1 MRITHEDKARES
13 RAAGVIE
20 AKKAGATLTG
30 VEIQSDKYKHG
41 LPDDLPA
48 WYRPLPFC
56 YQSTGVETRFTNGLD
71 PEPRSRNVFSFHK
84 PETLLEWLTEDVPAE
99 ALQAAERFSIYS
111 KPFTFYKRLQKL
123 PPLIEEGLWSA
134 QIKAIKNLEKSLS
147 ENRPRALIQMATGS
161 GKTFTAVTFIYRLLK
176 FAKARRVLFL
186 VDRKT
191 LGAQTLK
198 EFQQYD
204 SPYSP
209 FKFTEEFIVQHLQS
223 GSIDKTARVCI
234 STIQRLYSILKGEEI
249 DPALEEESLF
259 DHSALYKEPP
269 PVEYNPIIPPETFDV
284 IVTDECHRS
293 IYNLWRQVL
302 DYFDSSIIGLTA
314 TPNKQTFG
322 FFNQNLVMEYPHEQA
337 VADGVNVNYDVYR
350 IRTRI
355 TQAGSKVDAGYFIDK
370 RDRETRAVRWERLD
384 EELEYNANQLDTDV
398 VAIDQIRTV
407 IKSFRDNL
415 FKEIFPGRKDVPK
428 TLVFAKDDSH
438 AEDIMKIIR
447 EEFAKGNEFC
457 QKITYKTTGVSPE
470 QLIRDF
476 RTNYFPRIAVT
487 VDMISTGT
495 DIKPLEIVFFMRN
508 IKSRSF
514 FEQMKGRGV
523 RVINPND
530 LQSVTPDAKAKTHF
544 IIVDAVGVCE
554 QDKTDSRP
562 MEKRPSISLEKLLQA
577 VALGNT
583 EPDVISSIAGRLSRI
598 EKRLSREE
606 KEEIKKIN
614 NGQGIKDLMA
624 TLVQSIDPDRHIESA
639 KTDFGNDS
647 PSEEQIKQASNKI
660 IKEWN
665 VW

>member
-1 MRITHEDKARES
+1 MPLTPEDKAREIIDS
-13 RAAGVIE
+13 LLEKSGWHVCNLNDANIHAHRGVVIRNFPLKSGHGFADYIFYVDGKAAGVIE
-20 AKKAGATLTG
+20 AKKAGETLTG

-41 LPDDLPA
+41 LPDALRA

-56 YQSTGVETRFTNGLD
+56 YQSTGIETRFTNGLD
-71 PEPRSRNVFSFHK
+71 PDPRSRNVFSFHK
-84 PETLLEWLTEDVPAE
+84 PETLLELLTEDVPAE
-99 ALQAAERFSIYS
+99 ALQAAERFPDYN
-111 KPFTFYKRLQKL
+111 KPFTFYQRLQEM

-176 FAKARRVLFL
+176 FAKAKRVLFL

-191 LGAQTLK
+191 LGNQTLK

-223 GSIDKTARVCI
+223 GNIDKTARVCI

-259 DHSALYKEPP
+259 DHA
-269 PVEYNPIIPPETFDV
+269 
-284 IVTDECHRS
+284 
-293 IYNLWRQVL
+293 NL
-302 DYFDSSIIGLTA
+302 F
-314 TPNKQTFG
+314 
-322 FFNQNLVMEYPHEQA
+322 MEYPHEQG
-337 VADGVNVNYDVYR
+337 VSDGVNVNYDVYR
-350 IRTRI
+350 IRTKI
-355 TQAGSKVDAGYFIDK
+355 TQAGSKVDAGYFVDK

-415 FKEIFPGRKDVPK
+415 FTEIFPGRKDVPK

-438 AEDIMKIIR
+438 AEDIVKIIR

-457 QKITYKTTGVSPE
+457 QKITYKTTGASPE

-514 FEQMKGRGV
+514 FEQLKGRGV
-523 RVINPND
+523 RVINPNE

-562 MEKRPSISLEKLLQA
+562 MEKTPSISL
-577 VALGNT
+577 
-583 EPDVISSIAGRLSRI
+583 
-598 EKRLSREE
+598 
-606 KEEIKKIN
+606 
-614 NGQGIKDLMA
+614 
-624 TLVQSIDPDRHIESA
+624 
-639 KTDFGNDS
+639 
-647 PSEEQIKQASNKI
+647 
-660 IKEWN
+660 
-665 VW
+665 